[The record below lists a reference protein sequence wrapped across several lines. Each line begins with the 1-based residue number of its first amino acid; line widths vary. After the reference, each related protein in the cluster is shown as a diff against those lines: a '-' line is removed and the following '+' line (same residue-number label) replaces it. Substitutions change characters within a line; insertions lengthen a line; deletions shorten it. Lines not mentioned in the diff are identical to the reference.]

1 MKKSIGVVA
10 LLIAVTAFADVETS
24 GLFQEYMR
32 RETIEFTK
40 SQKTVLNRLQKAG
53 VKPKEIAAFNLDE
66 ATMTFTFENNKE
78 ELCTG
83 KSVDKSVE
91 YTCASKWNAED
102 TKLLDA
108 VYKSIP
114 KDQIMDIEIYRE
126 SGKFVFQTI
135 DRQMCYGQYIFNT
148 AQFTCF
154 TKAGV
159 LSFFAGGDSD

>member
-40 SQKTVLNRLQKAG
+40 PQKT
-53 VKPKEIAAFNLDE
+53 
-66 ATMTFTFENNKE
+66 T
-78 ELCTG
+78 
-83 KSVDKSVE
+83 
-91 YTCASKWNAED
+91 
-102 TKLLDA
+102 
-108 VYKSIP
+108 
-114 KDQIMDIEIYRE
+114 DIEIYRE